1 MVQLIQS
8 EARPSG
14 RRLPQ
19 RATYLTIRITG
30 VLLAVLA
37 LGHFAITHVL
47 NDVATTTSAFVARR
61 WGSVL
66 WVIWD
71 GLLLSAALL
80 HAGAGLVA
88 VIRDYRTRP
97 PSQRRWFGG
106 LAALVGTV
114 FVIGM
119 SVLVYSAMGAA

>member
-1 MVQLIQS
+1 MVQLLQG
-8 EARPSG
+8 EARPTG
-14 RRLPQ
+14 RRLAQ
-19 RATYLTIRITG
+19 RAPYLTIRITG

-37 LGHFAITHVL
+37 LGHFAITHVV
-47 NDVATTTSAFVARR
+47 NDVATTTSSFVARR
-61 WGSVL
+61 WGSAL

-97 PSQRRWFGG
+97 TARRRWLGA
-106 LAALVGTV
+106 LAALVGML